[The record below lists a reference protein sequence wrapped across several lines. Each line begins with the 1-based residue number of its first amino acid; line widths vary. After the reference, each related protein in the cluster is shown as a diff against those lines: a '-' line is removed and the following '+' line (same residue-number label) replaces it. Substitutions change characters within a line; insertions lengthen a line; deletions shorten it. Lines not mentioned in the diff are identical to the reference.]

1 MVSKNNIS
9 VVYFTYKRAILL
21 DNAIKSLEKNC
32 KSLIKYPIHVIYH
45 YDEKH
50 NQSYQKLA
58 RKFGNKVVFYK
69 RQKISFYFVLK
80 NLITSPINILW
91 ILRYPKMILNFNNFK
106 FILEKILKLKN
117 SKFVML
123 NTDDTI
129 FYKKLNIK
137 KSVFLKILNNTKNY
151 FFRSNF
157 GLGLKGSK
165 AQKKSYKFLFDNDK
179 NYIFWNS
186 KNPRL
191 NSHMAYHFQ
200 VEGAIYHKKTLLNF
214 LRGIIY
220 HNPIT
225 LEAIGFREA
234 KLRDYFSNTI
244 AKTIRTC
251 LSFEINSVQKDNK
264 LRFDDRLQIDPEY
277 LSSLYLKGFNLS
289 KIVTKKTQLNSR
301 LIPSKIFLKKR
312 KKEIQLSKFQNKD

>member
-1 MVSKNNIS
+1 MVFKNNIS

-21 DNAIKSLEKNC
+21 DAAIKSLEKNC

-45 YDEKH
+45 YDKEH

-69 RQKISFYFVLK
+69 RQKLSFYFVLK

-106 FILEKILKLKN
+106 FILERILKLKN
-117 SKFVML
+117 SEFIML

-129 FYKKLNIK
+129 FYKKLDIK
-137 KSVFLKILNNTKNY
+137 KSVFLKILNKKKFF

-157 GLGLKGSK
+157 GLGLKGYYK
-165 AQKKSYKFLFDNDK
+165 AQKKSYKFLFDNNKD
-179 NYIFWNS
+179 YIFWNS
-186 KNPRL
+186 KNSRL

-200 VEGAIYHKKTLLNF
+200 IEGAIYHKKTLLNF
-214 LRGIIY
+214 LRRIIY

-264 LRFDDRLQIDPEY
+264 LRFDDRLQIDPKY
-277 LSSLYLKGFNLS
+277 LSNLYLRGFNFFKL
-289 KIVTKKTQLNSR
+289 VTKKTQLNSR
-301 LIPSKIFLKKR
+301 LIPSKIFLKKG
-312 KKEIQLSKFQNKD
+312 KKEIQLKKS